1 MSNAIMIRKLPPVW
15 FVQALNGFRSG
26 LTWLNGK
33 LFPSS
38 IVLYERFLFFWF
50 LPALRVAAELDI
62 AGILEKEPKT
72 IGELAT
78 LTGSDPVALLR
89 LMRALASQRVFKK
102 RKDGRYVNTSLSKVL
117 VEGKG
122 SLRYMVMQHLG
133 TINWS
138 VFNDL
143 SYSVRSGKSAFSK
156 VFGKKIYEFL
166 AENPEES
173 ILFDKSMTN
182 LTEIGIEPFLS
193 AYNFR
198 KCRTIADIGGGEG
211 LLLASILY
219 INKNATGILFDLP
232 EGLNNANN
240 ILRKYGVHDRVK
252 IIEGNFFD
260 FVPEGYE
267 TYLLKNILHN
277 WGDADCIRILSNT
290 RRSMM
295 ENGKIL
301 ILEMMLDEGN
311 KASFGKLLDLQMMVF
326 MESGKERTRKEFE
339 ILLGQSGLLINR
351 IIPTIAPFSIIE
363 AVKNRTR
370 EQ

>member
-1 MSNAIMIRKLPPVW
+1 MTNAIIIRKLPPVW
-15 FVQALNGFRSG
+15 SVRILNRFRSG
-26 LTWLNGK
+26 LIWLNGK

-62 AGILEKEPKT
+62 AGILNKEPKT
-72 IGELAT
+72 VGELAV
-78 LTGSDPVALLR
+78 LTGTDPEALLR
-89 LMRALASQRVFKK
+89 LMRALASQKVFKK
-102 RKDGRYVNTSLSKVL
+102 RKDGRYINTSLSRVL
-117 VEGKG
+117 IEGKG

-143 SYSVRSGKSAFSK
+143 SYSIKTGKSAFSK
-156 VFGKKIYEFL
+156 VFGKKIYDFL

-173 ILFDKSMTN
+173 SLFDKSMTN

-193 AYNFR
+193 AYNFK
-198 KCRTIADIGGGEG
+198 KCKTIADIGGGEG

-232 EGLNNANN
+232 EGLNNAKN
-240 ILRKYGVHDRVK
+240 ILHKYGISDRVK
-252 IIEGNFFD
+252 IIEGNFFESA
-260 FVPEGYE
+260 PEGYE

-277 WGDADCIRILSNT
+277 WGDADCIRILTNI
-290 RRSMM
+290 RKSMM

-311 KASFGKLLDLQMMVF
+311 TSSFGKLLDLQMMVF
-326 MESGKERTRKEFE
+326 MDSGKERTRKEFE
-339 ILLGQSGLLINR
+339 LLLGQSGLKINR
-351 IIPTIAPFSIIE
+351 IIQTIAPFSIIE
-363 AVKNRTR
+363 AVKN
-370 EQ
+370 